1 MSNRNSNP
9 RPLSLIENLFPS
21 SPCALRALCGE
32 IAFSFA
38 PLTNVNPSGSRP
50 LLATH
55 FLLVFVPS
63 HFVPYTFFSMFDS
76 HRFALFL
83 AAALLL
89 AITPGPGIFYVLAR
103 TLAGGRREG
112 FQSSFGTFF
121 GGLFHVFA
129 AALGVSAILA
139 ASAVAFHT
147 VKYAGAAYLIFL
159 GIKMIRSRNVPLPDQ
174 AATQDSSPNANA
186 FRPAAAAFKQGV
198 LTEALNPKTALFFL
212 SFIPQFI
219 APERGHIFLQFATLG
234 ILSVTLNTAADLL
247 VVFCAAPLERKLKSS
262 PTFRSRQRTASGL
275 GMIGLGAYVALS
287 DAK

>member
-1 MSNRNSNP
+1 
-9 RPLSLIENLFPS
+9 
-21 SPCALRALCGE
+21 
-32 IAFSFA
+32 
-38 PLTNVNPSGSRP
+38 
-50 LLATH
+50 
-55 FLLVFVPS
+55 
-63 HFVPYTFFSMFDS
+63 MFDA
-76 HRFALFL
+76 HRFALFF

-89 AITPGPGIFYVLAR
+89 AVTPGPGIFYVLAR

-112 FQSSFGTFF
+112 FQSSIGTFF

-159 GIKMIRSRNVPLPDQ
+159 GVKMIRSRNVPLPDQ
-174 AATQDSSPNANA
+174 AATQNSSHNANA
-186 FRPAAAAFKQGV
+186 FRQGI

-234 ILSVTLNTAADLL
+234 ILSVTLNTAVDLL
-247 VVFCAAPLERKLKSS
+247 VVFLATPLERKLKSS
-262 PTFRSRQRTASGL
+262 PTFRARQRTASGL
-275 GMIGLGAYVALS
+275 GMIGLGAYVALVES
-287 DAK
+287 K

>member
-1 MSNRNSNP
+1 
-9 RPLSLIENLFPS
+9 
-21 SPCALRALCGE
+21 
-32 IAFSFA
+32 
-38 PLTNVNPSGSRP
+38 
-50 LLATH
+50 
-55 FLLVFVPS
+55 
-63 HFVPYTFFSMFDS
+63 MFDA

-112 FQSSFGTFF
+112 FQSSIGTFF

-147 VKYAGAAYLIFL
+147 VKYAGAAYLVFL
-159 GIKMIRSRNVPLPDQ
+159 GVKMIRSRNTPLPDN
-174 AATQDSSPNANA
+174 AAALNSSSTSNA
-186 FRPAAAAFKQGV
+186 FRQGI

-219 APERGHIFLQFATLG
+219 APERGHIFLQFATR
-234 ILSVTLNTAADLL
+234 A
-247 VVFCAAPLERKLKSS
+247 SS
-262 PTFRSRQRTASGL
+262 RSPSTPPPIFSSSR
-275 GMIGLGAYVALS
+275 
-287 DAK
+287 

>member
-1 MSNRNSNP
+1 
-9 RPLSLIENLFPS
+9 
-21 SPCALRALCGE
+21 
-32 IAFSFA
+32 
-38 PLTNVNPSGSRP
+38 
-50 LLATH
+50 
-55 FLLVFVPS
+55 
-63 HFVPYTFFSMFDS
+63 MFDS
-76 HRFALFL
+76 HRFLLFF

-89 AITPGPGIFYVLAR
+89 AVTPGPGIFYVLAR

-159 GIKMIRSRNVPLPDQ
+159 GIKMIRSRNVPLPETVS
-174 AATQDSSPNANA
+174 APDSSRSNGA
-186 FRPAAAAFKQGV
+186 FRPAAPAPKSSAFKQGI

-219 APERGHIFLQFATLG
+219 APQRGHIFLQFATLG
-234 ILSVTLNTAADLL
+234 ILSVSLNTAADLL
-247 VVFCAAPLERKLKSS
+247 VVSLATPLERKLKSS

>member
-1 MSNRNSNP
+1 MP
-9 RPLSLIENLFPS
+9 
-21 SPCALRALCGE
+21 
-32 IAFSFA
+32 
-38 PLTNVNPSGSRP
+38 
-50 LLATH
+50 
-55 FLLVFVPS
+55 
-63 HFVPYTFFSMFDS
+63 DS
-76 HRFALFL
+76 HRFLLFL

-89 AITPGPGIFYVLAR
+89 AVTPGPGIFYVLAR

-112 FQSSFGTFF
+112 FQSSIGTFF

-147 VKYAGAAYLIFL
+147 VKYAGAAYLVFL
-159 GIKMIRSRNVPLPDQ
+159 GIKMIRSRNTELPSETS
-174 AATQDSSPNANA
+174 APSGNA
-186 FRPAAAAFKQGV
+186 FRQGI

-234 ILSVTLNTAADLL
+234 FVSVSLNTAADLL
-247 VVFCAAPLERKLKSS
+247 VVSLATPLERRLKSS

-275 GMIGLGAYVALS
+275 GMIGLAAYLALS
-287 DAK
+287 ESK

>member
-1 MSNRNSNP
+1 
-9 RPLSLIENLFPS
+9 
-21 SPCALRALCGE
+21 
-32 IAFSFA
+32 
-38 PLTNVNPSGSRP
+38 
-50 LLATH
+50 
-55 FLLVFVPS
+55 
-63 HFVPYTFFSMFDS
+63 MFDA
-76 HRFALFL
+76 HRFALFF

-89 AITPGPGIFYVLAR
+89 AVTPGPGIFYVLAR

-112 FQSSFGTFF
+112 FQSSIGTFF

-129 AALGVSAILA
+129 AALGISAILA

-159 GIKMIRSRNVPLPDQ
+159 GIKMIRSRNVPF
-174 AATQDSSPNANA
+174 QDNPAVEGSTPSRGA
-186 FRPAAAAFKQGV
+186 FLQGI

-247 VVFCAAPLERKLKSS
+247 VVALATPLERKLKSS
-262 PTFRSRQRTASGL
+262 PTFRARQRTASGL
-275 GMIGLGAYVALS
+275 GMIGLGAHVALS